1 MDDLDYFQAWLYS
14 FTIVAGHE
22 VLVLSLNQRL
32 TKVSFKV
39 DEFQKFFLSL
49 FLKVKIMI
57 YKYGKIKKV
66 QENFFK
72 VKILKLAG
80 KKEQ

>member
-1 MDDLDYFQAWLYS
+1 MDDLDYFQAGLYS

-39 DEFQKFFLSL
+39 AEVQKSFYL
-49 FLKVKIMI
+49 FSKS
-57 YKYGKIKKV
+57 
-66 QENFFK
+66 ENN
-72 VKILKLAG
+72 KL
-80 KKEQ
+80 QL

>member
-1 MDDLDYFQAWLYS
+1 MDDLDYFQAGLYS

-39 DEFQKFFLSL
+39 DEFQKSFYLFSKSENNNLQIWQNQKGSREFF
-49 FLKVKIMI
+49 
-57 YKYGKIKKV
+57 
-66 QENFFK
+66 
-72 VKILKLAG
+72 
-80 KKEQ
+80 

>member
-1 MDDLDYFQAWLYS
+1 MWYLENSLEGHKKTIRNTKQLSMDDLDYFQAWLYS

-49 FLKVKIMI
+49 FYQWK
-57 YKYGKIKKV
+57 
-66 QENFFK
+66 
-72 VKILKLAG
+72 
-80 KKEQ
+80 

>member
-1 MDDLDYFQAWLYS
+1 LKVIKTIPNTKQLSMDDLDYFQAGLYS

-39 DEFQKFFLSL
+39 AEVQKSFYL
-49 FLKVKIMI
+49 FSKS
-57 YKYGKIKKV
+57 
-66 QENFFK
+66 ENN
-72 VKILKLAG
+72 KL
-80 KKEQ
+80 QL